1 MYECVYTYTAAP
13 AAAEAPHLHR
23 RGRRPLEVGT
33 EEAAGGGR
41 KNAPEIVSRCGV
53 AWERFSA
60 RGCRLVGPRSVT
72 GVCGAAGWWVVT
84 GACSADSGSRG
95 VAGVTG
101 GPAGAALR
109 PACNAGLVTQTRR
122 YVLAEGGAARPAGHP
137 SLFRAAAAR
146 SSQSVQ
152 SRGRP
157 VILVCSEL
165 SCGRPGDGGGEKWD
179 KTGGTS
185 VYDRLW
191 RADNRAEDRSS
202 CGVEWNRTGS

>member
-1 MYECVYTYTAAP
+1 MAVG
-13 AAAEAPHLHR
+13 
-23 RGRRPLEVGT
+23 GRDGGGGG
-33 EEAAGGGR
+33 GGGR
-41 KNAPEIVSRCGV
+41 KNSPEIVSRCGA

-60 RGCRLVGPRSVT
+60 RCCRLVGSRSVT
-72 GVCGAAGWWVVT
+72 GVCDAAGLWVVT
-84 GACSADSGSRG
+84 GACSADSWSRG

-122 YVLAEGGAARPAGHP
+122 YVLAEGGEPRPAGHP

-157 VILVCSEL
+157 VIPVCSEPRPPGHPSLFRAAAGRSSQSVPSRGRPVCSEL
-165 SCGRPGDGGGEKWD
+165 S
-179 KTGGTS
+179 
-185 VYDRLW
+185 
-191 RADNRAEDRSS
+191 
-202 CGVEWNRTGS
+202 